1 MNTLFIIFLFTSDI
15 LIIIIVIIGQI
26 FPVFRSTIHKAM
38 RFVLFIKRRLSTTAV
53 PSLSMS
59 LMKLPLIVMTLLV
72 AMALSV
78 LSQPSALAAEASI
91 LGVGGSKT
99 EEGSDIS
106 IPDSFG
112 RDTPRHAVQGFLGA
126 LGENDYLLASN
137 YLNLSKS
144 DNPTTIVRQFKQAL
158 DAGGRFQPD
167 LQINNTPE
175 GNLTDQL
182 PPSQESVGVIN
193 VSDKSIPLIL
203 ERVVS
208 KQGEQYWQFST
219 DTLSSIPEAI
229 ENYEP
234 TLVSRYT
241 IDSLEGKKLFGYQLA
256 DLVAALAMT
265 ISSFLLTYI
274 TVWLVYHLLKLA
286 YPRIRDVPLPL
297 PDRVILPLAVVI
309 MALILSEVMV
319 YAGVSV
325 TLREPINRY
334 TDIASWLATTWLLL
348 RVIDAIFTR
357 AVNLSYKKNY
367 TERVSILG
375 LLRKIVKA
383 LLLIF
388 ATIVIFG
395 NLGFDLTTGIA
406 ALGVGGLAL
415 ALGAQKT
422 IENLVGSVVV
432 VADSPVRIGDYC
444 KFGTYEGTV
453 IDIGIRSSRVRTLTR
468 TIVTVPNGD
477 FSSMQ
482 IENFTS
488 RDMFRFLHQ
497 LYIKRTA
504 DIDVVFKMVKH
515 LDKFLDEHELTNQE
529 WNQVNILELRQDCY
543 IIQLQAYINV
553 TGIIEFYEKQDVLF
567 VDILMQ
573 VRKYDVEHALPTQQL
588 IVKQPEL
595 QAQLENEGE
604 SERVDKKADK
614 KIATDDKPGAV
625 NVSKDSDAVDTEN
638 ENKQP
643 EPEPKQMLKKDLLD
657 SRYKNIHKSSGH
669 TLARL
674 KFKQVKNSFRFPRAK
689 K

>member
-1 MNTLFIIFLFTSDI
+1 MPFI
-15 LIIIIVIIGQI
+15 
-26 FPVFRSTIHKAM
+26 
-38 RFVLFIKRRLSTTAV
+38 
-53 PSLSMS
+53 
-59 LMKLPLIVMTLLV
+59 V
-72 AMALSV
+72 AMLLLAMLLSIAL
-78 LSQPSALAAEASI
+78 PNSAYAVEAGA
-91 LGVGGSKT
+91 LGVGNDSSGEAVST
-99 EEGSDIS
+99 PL
-106 IPDSFG
+106 PDSFG
-112 RDTPRHAVQGFLGA
+112 RDTPRHTVQGFISA

-144 DNPTTIVRQFKQAL
+144 DNPTTVVRQFKQAL

-167 LQINNTPE
+167 LQISNSPE

-182 PPSQESVGVIN
+182 PPSQENVGVIN
-193 VSDKSIPLIL
+193 IGERSVPLLL

-208 KQGEQYWQFST
+208 KQNEQYWQFSS
-219 DTLSSIPEAI
+219 DTLTSVPEVI
-229 ENYEP
+229 EDTEP

-241 IDSLEGKKLFGYQLA
+241 VDSLDGKKVFGYQLA
-256 DLVAALAMT
+256 DLVAALTMIVT
-265 ISSFLLTYI
+265 SFVLTYI
-274 TVWLVYHLLKLA
+274 AVWLLYHLLRIV
-286 YPRIRDVPLPL
+286 YPYLRGTPLPL
-297 PDRVILPLAVVI
+297 PNKVILPLSVVI

-325 TLREPINRY
+325 TLREPVNRF
-334 TDIASWLATTWLLL
+334 TDIASWLALTWLLL
-348 RVIDAIFTR
+348 RVVDAIFTR

-375 LLRKIVKA
+375 LLRKVVKA

-388 ATIVIFG
+388 AVIVIFG

-488 RDMFRFLHQ
+488 RDMFRFFHQ
-497 LYIKRTA
+497 LYLKRTA
-504 DIDVVFKMVKH
+504 DIDVVFKMVK
-515 LDKFLDEHELTNQE
+515 DLDEFLNEHYLTNQE

-543 IIQLQAYINV
+543 VIQLQAYINANDV
-553 TGIIEFYEKQDVLF
+553 MEFYDKQNVVFVDVLN
-567 VDILMQ
+567 Q
-573 VRKYDVEHALPTQQL
+573 VAKYKVEHALPTQQL
-588 IVKQPEL
+588 IVNQAEL
-595 QAQLENEGE
+595 EHHMENNTTETEEG
-604 SERVDKKADK
+604 
-614 KIATDDKPGAV
+614 G
-625 NVSKDSDAVDTEN
+625 
-638 ENKQP
+638 
-643 EPEPKQMLKKDLLD
+643 LD
-657 SRYKNIHKSSGH
+657 SNSDTNNNETNVGIDNGDGVDITKNVGTTKDEEDNSNAANANNAPSQHNPSLATVSRSGALKALKHKSRMLRKS
-669 TLARL
+669 
-674 KFKQVKNSFRFPRAK
+674 KFKHTKRKIGFSIWNQP
-689 K
+689 

>member
-1 MNTLFIIFLFTSDI
+1 M
-15 LIIIIVIIGQI
+15 
-26 FPVFRSTIHKAM
+26 
-38 RFVLFIKRRLSTTAV
+38 FIKHRLNTTTV

-59 LMKLPLIVMTLLV
+59 LMKLSLIVITLLV

-78 LSQPSALAAEASI
+78 LSQPSALAAETSI
-91 LGVGGSKT
+91 LGVGGTKT
-99 EEGSDIS
+99 EEGDGTS

-112 RDTPRHAVQGFLGA
+112 RDTPRHTVQGFIAA

-158 DAGGRFQPD
+158 DAGGRFQAD

-182 PPSQESVGVIN
+182 PPSQENVGVIK
-193 VSDKSIPLIL
+193 VSDASIPLLL

-208 KQGEQYWQFST
+208 KEGEQYWQFST

-256 DLVAALAMT
+256 DLVAALMMT
-265 ISSFLLTYI
+265 ISSFLFTYI
-274 TVWLVYHLLKLA
+274 AVWLLYHLLEIT
-286 YPRIRDVPLPL
+286 YPRVRDVPLPL
-297 PDRVILPLAVVI
+297 PDKVILPLAVVI

-325 TLREPINRY
+325 TLREPVNRFAE
-334 TDIASWLATTWLLL
+334 IASWVAITWLLL
-348 RVIDAIFTR
+348 RIIDALFTR

-375 LLRKIVKA
+375 LLRKVVKA

-388 ATIVIFG
+388 AVIVTFG

-515 LDKFLDEHELTNQE
+515 LDTFLDEHELTNQE

-543 IIQLQAYINV
+543 IIQLQAYINA

-567 VDILMQ
+567 VDLLMQ

-595 QAQLENEGE
+595 QAELDHESKEGE
-604 SERVDKKADK
+604 TVDKKADK
-614 KIATDDKPGAV
+614 KNAAADKPEAV
-625 NVSKDSDAVDTEN
+625 NLSKDVDTIDDEQIAD
-638 ENKQP
+638 K
-643 EPEPKQMLKKDLLD
+643 PKDGLKKDMID
-657 SRYKNIHKSSGH
+657 NRYKRIHKNRGYN
-669 TLARL
+669 LAKL
-674 KFKQVKNSFRFPRAK
+674 KFKQVKKSFRFPK
-689 K
+689 V

>member
-1 MNTLFIIFLFTSDI
+1 MSIKYRLIPMIPSPELSSIHSTIKMPLMAILFLF
-15 LIIIIVIIGQI
+15 
-26 FPVFRSTIHKAM
+26 
-38 RFVLFIKRRLSTTAV
+38 
-53 PSLSMS
+53 
-59 LMKLPLIVMTLLV
+59 VML
-72 AMALSV
+72 LSV
-78 LSQPSALAAEASI
+78 LLPNNAFAVEAST
-91 LGVGGSKT
+91 LGMGGST
-99 EEGSDIS
+99 SEESAS
-106 IPDSFG
+106 TPIPDSFG
-112 RDTPRHAVQGFLGA
+112 RDTPRHTVQGFISA

-182 PPSQESVGVIN
+182 PPSQENVGAIN
-193 VSDKSIPLIL
+193 VGEKSVPLIL

-219 DTLSSIPEAI
+219 DTLSSVPEVI
-229 ENYEP
+229 ENTEP

-241 IDSLEGKKLFGYQLA
+241 FDSLEGKKLFGYQMA
-256 DLVAALAMT
+256 DLVAALTM
-265 ISSFLLTYI
+265 IVGSFVFTYI
-274 TVWLVYHLLKLA
+274 LVWLLYHLLRIV
-286 YPRIRDVPLPL
+286 YPRVRGVPLPL
-297 PDRVILPLAVVI
+297 PNKVVLPLAVVI

-325 TLREPINRY
+325 TLREPVNRF
-334 TDIASWLATTWLLL
+334 TDIASWLALTWLLL

-375 LLRKIVKA
+375 LLRKVVKA

-388 ATIVIFG
+388 AVIVIFG

-468 TIVTVPNGD
+468 TVVTVPNGD

-488 RDMFRFLHQ
+488 RDMFRFFHQ

-504 DIDVVFKMVKH
+504 DIDVVFKMVK
-515 LDKFLDEHELTNQE
+515 DLDEFIDEHYLTNQE

-543 IIQLQAYINV
+543 IIQLQAYVNANGV
-553 TGIIEFYEKQDVLF
+553 TEFYDKQNVLF
-567 VDILMQ
+567 VDLLNQ
-573 VRKYDVEHALPTQQL
+573 VAKYDVEHALPTQQI
-588 IVKQPEL
+588 IVNQTEL
-595 QAQLENEGE
+595 EHHIENEIE
-604 SERVDKKADK
+604 DKNKENNVAETTEDLSNDGYADDDVSDN
-614 KIATDDKPGAV
+614 TDNNNDDKHAV
-625 NVSKDSDAVDTEN
+625 DLSKDSVKTDEKGSQRTSKSVESKKDNALKALR
-638 ENKQP
+638 NKSR
-643 EPEPKQMLKKDLLD
+643 MLKK
-657 SRYKNIHKSSGH
+657 I
-669 TLARL
+669 
-674 KFKQVKNSFRFPRAK
+674 KFKYAK
-689 K
+689 RKTGFSIWNQP

>member
-1 MNTLFIIFLFTSDI
+1 MS
-15 LIIIIVIIGQI
+15 
-26 FPVFRSTIHKAM
+26 
-38 RFVLFIKRRLSTTAV
+38 IKRNVIFNTEWSSSHAV
-53 PSLSMS
+53 IKM
-59 LMKLPLIVMTLLV
+59 PLIVVVFLL
-72 AMALSV
+72 AMMMSLLLPNTSF
-78 LSQPSALAAEASI
+78 AAEAGA
-91 LGVGGSKT
+91 LGVGSSNS
-99 EEGSDIS
+99 EESADTP

-112 RDTPRHAVQGFLGA
+112 RDTPRHTVQGFISA
-126 LGENDYLLASN
+126 LSENDYLLASN

-167 LQINNTPE
+167 LQINNNVE

-182 PPSQESVGVIN
+182 PPSQENVGAINIGEKSV
-193 VSDKSIPLIL
+193 SLIL

-208 KQGEQYWQFST
+208 KQGEQYWQFSS
-219 DTLSSIPEAI
+219 DTLSSIPEVI
-229 ENYEP
+229 ENTEP

-241 IDSLEGKKLFGYQLA
+241 LDSLEGKKLFGYQMA
-256 DLVAALAMT
+256 DLVAALAM
-265 ISSFLLTYI
+265 IVSSFVLTYI
-274 TVWLVYHLLKLA
+274 VVWLLYHLLHIT
-286 YPRIRDVPLPL
+286 YPRVRGAPLPL
-297 PDRVILPLAVVI
+297 PNKVILPLAVVI

-325 TLREPINRY
+325 TLREPVNRFA
-334 TDIASWLATTWLLL
+334 DIASWLALTWLLL

-375 LLRKIVKA
+375 LMRKVVKA

-388 ATIVIFG
+388 SVIVIFG

-488 RDMFRFLHQ
+488 RDMFRFFHQ
-497 LYIKRTA
+497 LYIKRNA
-504 DIDVVFKMVKH
+504 DIDLVFKMVK
-515 LDKFLDEHELTNQE
+515 DLDEFIKEHDLTNQE

-543 IIQLQAYINV
+543 VIQLQAYINAS
-553 TGIIEFYEKQDVLF
+553 GIIEFYDKQNVLF
-567 VDILMQ
+567 VDMLNQ
-573 VRKYDVEHALPTQQL
+573 VARYNVEHALPTQQL
-588 IVKQPEL
+588 IVNQSEL
-595 QAQLENEGE
+595 EHHTENDTKDDGVE
-604 SERVDKKADK
+604 SIE
-614 KIATDDKPGAV
+614 
-625 NVSKDSDAVDTEN
+625 DTEN
-638 ENKQP
+638 DNDTDKADTTANDPQDSDGSVNLNKDNDGTNKDQQVTGS
-643 EPEPKQMLKKDLLD
+643 KNSRQSHTLRALRNKSRLLKK
-657 SRYKNIHKSSGH
+657 S
-669 TLARL
+669 T
-674 KFKQVKNSFRFPRAK
+674 FKHAK
-689 K
+689 RTFGFSIWNQP

>member
-1 MNTLFIIFLFTSDI
+1 MSIKYRLIPIIPSPELSSPYSIIKMPLMAILF
-15 LIIIIVIIGQI
+15 
-26 FPVFRSTIHKAM
+26 
-38 RFVLFIKRRLSTTAV
+38 
-53 PSLSMS
+53 
-59 LMKLPLIVMTLLV
+59 LLV
-72 AMALSV
+72 ML
-78 LSQPSALAAEASI
+78 LSALLPNNAFAAEASA
-91 LGVGGSKT
+91 LGMGGST
-99 EEGSDIS
+99 SEESAS
-106 IPDSFG
+106 TPIPDSFG
-112 RDTPRHAVQGFLGA
+112 RDTPRHTVQGFISA

-182 PPSQESVGVIN
+182 PPSQENVGAIN
-193 VSDKSIPLIL
+193 VGEKSVPLIL

-219 DTLSSIPEAI
+219 DTLSSVPEVI
-229 ENYEP
+229 ENTEP

-241 IDSLEGKKLFGYQLA
+241 FDSLEGKKLFGYQVA
-256 DLVAALAMT
+256 DLAAALMMT
-265 ISSFLLTYI
+265 VGSFVFTYI
-274 TVWLVYHLLKLA
+274 MVWLLYHLLRIV
-286 YPRIRDVPLPL
+286 YPRVRGVPLPL
-297 PDRVILPLAVVI
+297 PDKVVLPLAVVI

-325 TLREPINRY
+325 TLREPINRF
-334 TDIASWLATTWLLL
+334 TEIASWLALTWLLL

-375 LLRKIVKA
+375 LLRKVVKA

-388 ATIVIFG
+388 AVIVIFG

-468 TIVTVPNGD
+468 TVVTVPNGD

-488 RDMFRFLHQ
+488 RDMFRFFHQ

-504 DIDVVFKMVKH
+504 DIDVVFKMVK
-515 LDKFLDEHELTNQE
+515 DLDEFIDEHYLTNQE

-543 IIQLQAYINV
+543 IIQLQAYVNANGV
-553 TGIIEFYEKQDVLF
+553 TEFYDKQNVLF
-567 VDILMQ
+567 VDLLNQ
-573 VRKYDVEHALPTQQL
+573 VAKYDVEHALPTQQL
-588 IVKQPEL
+588 IVNQTEL
-595 QAQLENEGE
+595 EHHIENEIEDKNKEDNVAETTKDMSNDDHTDDDASDNKDNSNDDKHAVDLSKDNVKTDEKGSQQTTKSVE
-604 SERVDKKADK
+604 SKKDNALKALRNKSRMIK
-614 KIATDDKPGAV
+614 KI
-625 NVSKDSDAVDTEN
+625 
-638 ENKQP
+638 
-643 EPEPKQMLKKDLLD
+643 
-657 SRYKNIHKSSGH
+657 
-669 TLARL
+669 
-674 KFKQVKNSFRFPRAK
+674 KFKYAK
-689 K
+689 RKSGFSIWNQP

>member
-1 MNTLFIIFLFTSDI
+1 MSIKYRLIPMIPSPELSSPYSIIKMPLMAILF
-15 LIIIIVIIGQI
+15 
-26 FPVFRSTIHKAM
+26 
-38 RFVLFIKRRLSTTAV
+38 
-53 PSLSMS
+53 
-59 LMKLPLIVMTLLV
+59 LLV
-72 AMALSV
+72 ML
-78 LSQPSALAAEASI
+78 LSALLPNNAFAAEASA
-91 LGVGGSKT
+91 LGMGGST
-99 EEGSDIS
+99 SEESAS
-106 IPDSFG
+106 TPIPDSFG
-112 RDTPRHAVQGFLGA
+112 RDTPRHTVQGFISA

-182 PPSQESVGVIN
+182 PPSQENVGAIN
-193 VSDKSIPLIL
+193 VGEKSVPLIL

-219 DTLSSIPEAI
+219 DTLSSVPEVI
-229 ENYEP
+229 ENTEP

-241 IDSLEGKKLFGYQLA
+241 FDSLEGKKLFGYQVA
-256 DLVAALAMT
+256 DLAAALMMT
-265 ISSFLLTYI
+265 VGSFVFTYI
-274 TVWLVYHLLKLA
+274 MVWLLYHLLRIV
-286 YPRIRDVPLPL
+286 YPRVRGVPLPL
-297 PDRVILPLAVVI
+297 PDKVVLPLAVVI

-325 TLREPINRY
+325 TLREPINRF
-334 TDIASWLATTWLLL
+334 TEIASWLALTWLLL

-375 LLRKIVKA
+375 LLRKVVKA

-388 ATIVIFG
+388 AVIVIFG

-468 TIVTVPNGD
+468 TVVTVPNGD

-488 RDMFRFLHQ
+488 RDMFRFFHQ

-504 DIDVVFKMVKH
+504 DIDVVFKMVK
-515 LDKFLDEHELTNQE
+515 DLDEFIDEHYLTNQE

-543 IIQLQAYINV
+543 IIQLQAYVNANGV
-553 TGIIEFYEKQDVLF
+553 TEFYDKQNVLF
-567 VDILMQ
+567 VDLLNQ
-573 VRKYDVEHALPTQQL
+573 VAKYDVEHALPTQQL
-588 IVKQPEL
+588 IVNQTEL
-595 QAQLENEGE
+595 EHHIENEIEDKNKEGNVAETTKDMSNDDHADDDASDNKDNSNDDKHAVDLSKGKDNVKTDEKGSQKKTKSVE
-604 SERVDKKADK
+604 SKKDNALKALRNKSRMIK
-614 KIATDDKPGAV
+614 KI
-625 NVSKDSDAVDTEN
+625 
-638 ENKQP
+638 
-643 EPEPKQMLKKDLLD
+643 
-657 SRYKNIHKSSGH
+657 
-669 TLARL
+669 
-674 KFKQVKNSFRFPRAK
+674 KFKYAK
-689 K
+689 RKSGFSIWNQP

>member
-1 MNTLFIIFLFTSDI
+1 MSIKYRLTPMIPSSELSSLHSIIKMPLIAIVFL
-15 LIIIIVIIGQI
+15 LV
-26 FPVFRSTIHKAM
+26 M
-38 RFVLFIKRRLSTTAV
+38 L
-53 PSLSMS
+53 LSM
-59 LMKLPLIVMTLLV
+59 LLPNQ
-72 AMALSV
+72 AF
-78 LSQPSALAAEASI
+78 AAEASI
-91 LGVGGSKT
+91 LGVGGSNDET
-99 EEGSDIS
+99 ASTS

-112 RDTPRHAVQGFLGA
+112 RDTPRNTVQGFLKA

-182 PPSQESVGVIN
+182 PPSQENVGVIN
-193 VSDKSIPLIL
+193 VSDKSIPLLL

-208 KQGEQYWQFST
+208 KEGEQYWQFST
-219 DTLSSIPEAI
+219 DTLSSVPEAI

-241 IDSLEGKKLFGYQLA
+241 VDSLEGKKLFGYQMV
-256 DLVAALAMT
+256 DLFAALTM
-265 ISSFLLTYI
+265 IVSSFILTYI
-274 TVWLVYHLLKLA
+274 AVWLLYHLLKIV
-286 YPRIRDVPLPL
+286 YPRVRGVPLPL

-504 DIDVVFKMVKH
+504 DIDVVFQMVKH
-515 LDKFLDEHELTNQE
+515 LDTFLDEHELTNQE

-543 IIQLQAYINV
+543 IIQLQAYINA
-553 TGIIEFYEKQDVLF
+553 TGIVEFYEKQDVLF
-567 VDILMQ
+567 VDLLMQ

-595 QAQLENEGE
+595 QAELDHE
-604 SERVDKKADK
+604 SEVIDKKTHK
-614 KIATDDKPGAV
+614 QEATDDKPKAV

-638 ENKQP
+638 EDKQP
-643 EPEPKQMLKKDLLD
+643 EPEPKQTPKEPLD
-657 SRYKNIHKSSGH
+657 SSYKAIHKSSAH

-674 KFKQVKNSFRFPRAK
+674 KFKQVKNSFKFPRTK

>member
-1 MNTLFIIFLFTSDI
+1 MLLLAMMLS
-15 LIIIIVIIGQI
+15 IVL
-26 FPVFRSTIHKAM
+26 PK
-38 RFVLFIKRRLSTTAV
+38 TAFAV
-53 PSLSMS
+53 D
-59 LMKLPLIVMTLLV
+59 
-72 AMALSV
+72 AGA
-78 LSQPSALAAEASI
+78 
-91 LGVGGSKT
+91 LGVGGDSS
-99 EEGSDIS
+99 EETVATPL
-106 IPDSFG
+106 PDSFG
-112 RDTPRHAVQGFLGA
+112 RDTPRHTVQGFISA

-144 DNPTTIVRQFKQAL
+144 DNPTTVVRQFKQAL

-167 LQINNTPE
+167 LQISNTPE

-182 PPSQESVGVIN
+182 PPSQENVGVIN
-193 VSDKSIPLIL
+193 IGEKSVSLLL

-208 KQGEQYWQFST
+208 KENEQYWQFSSE
-219 DTLSSIPEAI
+219 TLSSIPEVI
-229 ENYEP
+229 ENSEP

-241 IDSLEGKKLFGYQLA
+241 VDSLDGKKLFGYQLA
-256 DLVAALAMT
+256 DLVAALSM
-265 ISSFLLTYI
+265 IVSSFVLTYI
-274 TVWLVYHLLKLA
+274 AVWLLYHLLRIV
-286 YPRIRDVPLPL
+286 YPRVRGVPLPL
-297 PDRVILPLAVVI
+297 PDKVILPLSVVI

-325 TLREPINRY
+325 TLREPVNRF
-334 TDIASWLATTWLLL
+334 TDIASWLALTWLLL

-375 LLRKIVKA
+375 LMRKVVKA

-388 ATIVIFG
+388 AVIVIFG

-468 TIVTVPNGD
+468 TVVTVPNGD

-488 RDMFRFLHQ
+488 RDMFRFFHQ
-497 LYIKRTA
+497 LYLKRTA
-504 DIDVVFKMVKH
+504 DIDVVFKMVK
-515 LDKFLDEHELTNQE
+515 DLDEFLNEHYLTNQE

-543 IIQLQAYINV
+543 VIQLQAYINANDV
-553 TGIIEFYEKQDVLF
+553 MEFYDKQNVVFVDVLN
-567 VDILMQ
+567 Q
-573 VRKYDVEHALPTQQL
+573 VAKYDVEHALPTQQL
-588 IVKQPEL
+588 IVNQAEL
-595 QAQLENEGE
+595 EHHMENNTTETE
-604 SERVDKKADK
+604 DDASEDHSD
-614 KIATDDKPGAV
+614 TNSNET
-625 NVSKDSDAVDTEN
+625 NVSLEDDDNNSDGVNINKDTDNAKDDMANNQKSSMATVSR
-638 ENKQP
+638 KGA
-643 EPEPKQMLKKDLLD
+643 LKALK
-657 SRYKNIHKSSGH
+657 HKSRMLRKS
-669 TLARL
+669 
-674 KFKQVKNSFRFPRAK
+674 KFKHTKNKFSLSIWNQP
-689 K
+689 

>member
-1 MNTLFIIFLFTSDI
+1 MIPSPELSS
-15 LIIIIVIIGQI
+15 
-26 FPVFRSTIHKAM
+26 PYSTIKMPLMAI
-38 RFVLFIKRRLSTTAV
+38 LF
-53 PSLSMS
+53 
-59 LMKLPLIVMTLLV
+59 LLV
-72 AMALSV
+72 ML
-78 LSQPSALAAEASI
+78 LSALLPNNAFAAEASA
-91 LGVGGSKT
+91 LGMGGST
-99 EEGSDIS
+99 SEESAS
-106 IPDSFG
+106 TPIPDSFG
-112 RDTPRHAVQGFLGA
+112 RDTPRHTVQGFISA

-175 GNLTDQL
+175 ANLTDQL
-182 PPSQESVGVIN
+182 PPSQENVGAIN
-193 VSDKSIPLIL
+193 VGEKSVPLIL

-219 DTLSSIPEAI
+219 DTLSSIPEVI
-229 ENYEP
+229 ENTEP

-241 IDSLEGKKLFGYQLA
+241 FDSLEGKKLFGYQVA
-256 DLVAALAMT
+256 DLAAALMMT
-265 ISSFLLTYI
+265 VGSFVFTYI
-274 TVWLVYHLLKLA
+274 MVWLLYHLLRIV
-286 YPRIRDVPLPL
+286 YPRVRGVPLPL
-297 PDRVILPLAVVI
+297 PDKVVLPLAVVI

-325 TLREPINRY
+325 TLREPINRF
-334 TDIASWLATTWLLL
+334 TEIASWLALTWLLL

-375 LLRKIVKA
+375 LLRKVVKA

-388 ATIVIFG
+388 AVIVIFG

-468 TIVTVPNGD
+468 TVVTVPNGD

-488 RDMFRFLHQ
+488 RDMFRFFHQ

-504 DIDVVFKMVKH
+504 DIDVVFKMVK
-515 LDKFLDEHELTNQE
+515 DLDEFIDEHYLTNQE

-543 IIQLQAYINV
+543 IIQLQAYVNANGV
-553 TGIIEFYEKQDVLF
+553 TEFYDKQNVLF
-567 VDILMQ
+567 VDLLNQ
-573 VRKYDVEHALPTQQL
+573 VAKYDVEHALPTQQL
-588 IVKQPEL
+588 IVNQTEL
-595 QAQLENEGE
+595 EHHIENEIEDKNKEDNVAETTKDMSNDDHTDDDASDNKDNSNDDKHAVDLSKDNVKTNEKGSQQTTKSVE
-604 SERVDKKADK
+604 SKKDNALKALRNKSRMIK
-614 KIATDDKPGAV
+614 KI
-625 NVSKDSDAVDTEN
+625 
-638 ENKQP
+638 
-643 EPEPKQMLKKDLLD
+643 
-657 SRYKNIHKSSGH
+657 
-669 TLARL
+669 
-674 KFKQVKNSFRFPRAK
+674 KFKYAK
-689 K
+689 RKSGFSIWNQP

>member
-1 MNTLFIIFLFTSDI
+1 
-15 LIIIIVIIGQI
+15 
-26 FPVFRSTIHKAM
+26 M
-38 RFVLFIKRRLSTTAV
+38 RFVLSIKRRLSTTAM
-53 PSLSMS
+53 PFSSKPPLSKQ
-59 LMKLPLIVMTLLV
+59 LLKVPLIVIALLI
-72 AMALSV
+72 AMIFSV
-78 LSQPSALAAEASI
+78 ISLPSALAAEASI

-99 EEGSDIS
+99 EEAADTS

-112 RDTPRHAVQGFLGA
+112 RDTPRHTVQGFLGA

-144 DNPTTIVRQFKQAL
+144 DNPTTIVRQFKQGL

-182 PPSQESVGVIN
+182 PPSQENVGVIN
-193 VSDKSIPLIL
+193 ISDKSIPLIL

-208 KQGEQYWQFST
+208 KSGEQYWQFST
-219 DTLSSIPEAI
+219 DTLSSIPEVI

-241 IDSLEGKKLFGYQLA
+241 IDSLEGKKLFSYQLA
-256 DLVAALAMT
+256 DVVAALVMT
-265 ISSFLLTYI
+265 ISSFLFTYI
-274 TVWLVYHLLKLA
+274 LVWLLYHLLKLV
-286 YPRIRDVPLPL
+286 YPRVRGVPLPL
-297 PDRVILPLAVVI
+297 PDRVILPLAVVV
-309 MALILSEVMV
+309 MALMLSEVMV

-334 TDIASWLATTWLLL
+334 TDIASWFATTWLLL

-497 LYIKRTA
+497 LYIKRTG
-504 DIDVVFKMVKH
+504 DIDVVFQMVKH
-515 LDKFLDEHELTNQE
+515 LNTFLDEHELTNQE

-543 IIQLQAYINV
+543 IIQLQAYVNAS
-553 TGIIEFYEKQDVLF
+553 GIAEFYDKQNVLF

-595 QAQLENEGE
+595 QAQLEHEIEGE
-604 SERVDKKADK
+604 TADKKADQK
-614 KIATDDKPGAV
+614 NATDHKPEAVNLSKEVEVSNNEQIVDKP
-625 NVSKDSDAVDTEN
+625 KDS
-638 ENKQP
+638 
-643 EPEPKQMLKKDLLD
+643 LKKHTLD
-657 SRYKNIHKSSGH
+657 NRYKSIHKGRGYN
-669 TLARL
+669 LARL
-674 KFKQVKNSFRFPRAK
+674 KFKQVKKSFRLPK
-689 K
+689 V

>member
-1 MNTLFIIFLFTSDI
+1 M
-15 LIIIIVIIGQI
+15 
-26 FPVFRSTIHKAM
+26 
-38 RFVLFIKRRLSTTAV
+38 FIKHRLNTATV
-53 PSLSMS
+53 PSLSTS
-59 LMKLPLIVMTLLV
+59 LMKLPLIVITLLV

-78 LSQPSALAAEASI
+78 LSQPSALAAETSI
-91 LGVGGSKT
+91 LGVGGTKT
-99 EEGSDIS
+99 EEGDGTS

-112 RDTPRHAVQGFLGA
+112 RDTPRHTVQGFIAA

-158 DAGGRFQPD
+158 DAGGRFQAD

-182 PPSQESVGVIN
+182 PPSQENVGVIK
-193 VSDKSIPLIL
+193 VSDASIPLLL

-208 KQGEQYWQFST
+208 KEGEQYWQFST

-256 DLVAALAMT
+256 DLVAALMMT
-265 ISSFLLTYI
+265 ISSFLFTYI
-274 TVWLVYHLLKLA
+274 AVWLLYHLLEIT
-286 YPRIRDVPLPL
+286 YPRVRDVPLPL
-297 PDRVILPLAVVI
+297 PDKVILPLAVVI

-325 TLREPINRY
+325 TLREPVNRFAE
-334 TDIASWLATTWLLL
+334 IASWVAITWLLL
-348 RVIDAIFTR
+348 RIIDALFTR

-375 LLRKIVKA
+375 LLRKVVKA

-388 ATIVIFG
+388 AVIVTFG

-515 LDKFLDEHELTNQE
+515 LDTFLDEHELTNQE

-543 IIQLQAYINV
+543 IIQLQAYINA

-567 VDILMQ
+567 VDLLMQ

-595 QAQLENEGE
+595 QAELDHESKEGE
-604 SERVDKKADK
+604 TVDKKADK
-614 KIATDDKPGAV
+614 KNAADDKPEAV
-625 NVSKDSDAVDTEN
+625 NLSKDVNAVDDEQTAD
-638 ENKQP
+638 K
-643 EPEPKQMLKKDLLD
+643 PKDGLKKDMIGN
-657 SRYKNIHKSSGH
+657 RYKRIHKNRGYN
-669 TLARL
+669 LAKL
-674 KFKQVKNSFRFPRAK
+674 KFKQVKKSFRFPK
-689 K
+689 V

>member
-1 MNTLFIIFLFTSDI
+1 MSIKYRLIPMITSPELSSPYSIIKMPLMAILF
-15 LIIIIVIIGQI
+15 
-26 FPVFRSTIHKAM
+26 
-38 RFVLFIKRRLSTTAV
+38 
-53 PSLSMS
+53 
-59 LMKLPLIVMTLLV
+59 LLV
-72 AMALSV
+72 ML
-78 LSQPSALAAEASI
+78 LSALLPNNAFAAEASA
-91 LGVGGSKT
+91 LGMGGST
-99 EEGSDIS
+99 SEESAS
-106 IPDSFG
+106 TPIPDSFG
-112 RDTPRHAVQGFLGA
+112 RDTPRHTVQGFISA

-182 PPSQESVGVIN
+182 PPSQENVGAIN
-193 VSDKSIPLIL
+193 VGEKSVPLIL

-219 DTLSSIPEAI
+219 DTLSSVPEVI
-229 ENYEP
+229 ENTEP

-241 IDSLEGKKLFGYQLA
+241 FDSLEGKKLFGYQVA
-256 DLVAALAMT
+256 DLAAALMMT
-265 ISSFLLTYI
+265 VGSFVFTYI
-274 TVWLVYHLLKLA
+274 MVWLLYHLLRIV
-286 YPRIRDVPLPL
+286 YPRVRGVPLPL
-297 PDRVILPLAVVI
+297 PDKVVLPLAVVI

-325 TLREPINRY
+325 TLREPINRF
-334 TDIASWLATTWLLL
+334 TEIASWLALTWLLL

-375 LLRKIVKA
+375 LLRKVVKA

-388 ATIVIFG
+388 AVIVIFG

-468 TIVTVPNGD
+468 TVVTVPNGD

-488 RDMFRFLHQ
+488 RDMFRFFHQ

-504 DIDVVFKMVKH
+504 DIDVVFKMVK
-515 LDKFLDEHELTNQE
+515 DLDEFIDEHYLTNQE

-543 IIQLQAYINV
+543 IIQLQAYVNANGV
-553 TGIIEFYEKQDVLF
+553 TEFYDKQNVLF
-567 VDILMQ
+567 VDLLNQ
-573 VRKYDVEHALPTQQL
+573 VAKYDVEHALPTQQL
-588 IVKQPEL
+588 IVNQTEL
-595 QAQLENEGE
+595 EHHIENEIEDKNKEGNVAETTKDMSNDDHADDDASDNKDNSNDDKHAVDLSKDNVKTNEKGSQQTTKSVE
-604 SERVDKKADK
+604 SKKDNALKALRNKSRMIK
-614 KIATDDKPGAV
+614 KI
-625 NVSKDSDAVDTEN
+625 
-638 ENKQP
+638 
-643 EPEPKQMLKKDLLD
+643 
-657 SRYKNIHKSSGH
+657 
-669 TLARL
+669 
-674 KFKQVKNSFRFPRAK
+674 KFKYAK
-689 K
+689 RKSGFSIWNQP

>member
-1 MNTLFIIFLFTSDI
+1 MSIKYRLIPMIPSPKLSSPYSIIKMPLMAILF
-15 LIIIIVIIGQI
+15 
-26 FPVFRSTIHKAM
+26 
-38 RFVLFIKRRLSTTAV
+38 
-53 PSLSMS
+53 
-59 LMKLPLIVMTLLV
+59 LLV
-72 AMALSV
+72 ML
-78 LSQPSALAAEASI
+78 LSALLPNNAFAAEASA
-91 LGVGGSKT
+91 LGMGGST
-99 EEGSDIS
+99 SEESAS
-106 IPDSFG
+106 TPIPDSFG
-112 RDTPRHAVQGFLGA
+112 RDTPRHTVQGFISA

-182 PPSQESVGVIN
+182 PPSQENVGAIN
-193 VSDKSIPLIL
+193 VGEKSVPLIL

-219 DTLSSIPEAI
+219 DTLSSVPEVI
-229 ENYEP
+229 ENTEP

-241 IDSLEGKKLFGYQLA
+241 FDSLEGKKLFGYQVA
-256 DLVAALAMT
+256 DLAAALMMT
-265 ISSFLLTYI
+265 VGSFVFTYI
-274 TVWLVYHLLKLA
+274 MVWLLYHLLRIV
-286 YPRIRDVPLPL
+286 YPRVRGVPLPL
-297 PDRVILPLAVVI
+297 PDKVVLPLAVVI

-325 TLREPINRY
+325 TLREPINRF
-334 TDIASWLATTWLLL
+334 TEIASWLALTWLLL

-375 LLRKIVKA
+375 LLRKVVKA

-388 ATIVIFG
+388 AVIVIFG

-468 TIVTVPNGD
+468 TVVTVPNGD

-488 RDMFRFLHQ
+488 RDMFRFFHQ

-504 DIDVVFKMVKH
+504 DIDVVFKMVK
-515 LDKFLDEHELTNQE
+515 DLDEFIDEHYLTNQE

-543 IIQLQAYINV
+543 IIQLQAYVNANGV
-553 TGIIEFYEKQDVLF
+553 TEFYDKQNVLF
-567 VDILMQ
+567 VDLLNQ
-573 VRKYDVEHALPTQQL
+573 VAKYDVEHALPTQQL
-588 IVKQPEL
+588 IVNQTEL
-595 QAQLENEGE
+595 EHHIENEIEDKNKEGNVAETTKDMSNDDHADDDASDNKDNSNDDKHAVDLSKDNVKTNEKGSQQTTKSVE
-604 SERVDKKADK
+604 SKKDNALKALRNKSRMIK
-614 KIATDDKPGAV
+614 KI
-625 NVSKDSDAVDTEN
+625 
-638 ENKQP
+638 
-643 EPEPKQMLKKDLLD
+643 
-657 SRYKNIHKSSGH
+657 
-669 TLARL
+669 
-674 KFKQVKNSFRFPRAK
+674 KFKYAK
-689 K
+689 RKSGFSIWNQP

>member
-1 MNTLFIIFLFTSDI
+1 MSIKYRLIPMITSPELSSPYSIIKMPLMAILF
-15 LIIIIVIIGQI
+15 
-26 FPVFRSTIHKAM
+26 
-38 RFVLFIKRRLSTTAV
+38 
-53 PSLSMS
+53 
-59 LMKLPLIVMTLLV
+59 LLV
-72 AMALSV
+72 ML
-78 LSQPSALAAEASI
+78 LSALLPNNAFAAEASA
-91 LGVGGSKT
+91 LGMGGST
-99 EEGSDIS
+99 SEESAS
-106 IPDSFG
+106 TPIPDSFG
-112 RDTPRHAVQGFLGA
+112 RDTPRHTVQGFISA

-182 PPSQESVGVIN
+182 PPSQENVGAIN
-193 VSDKSIPLIL
+193 VGEKSVPLIL

-219 DTLSSIPEAI
+219 DTLSSVPEVI
-229 ENYEP
+229 ENTEP

-241 IDSLEGKKLFGYQLA
+241 FDSLEGKKLFGYQVA
-256 DLVAALAMT
+256 DLAAALMMT
-265 ISSFLLTYI
+265 VGSFVFTYI
-274 TVWLVYHLLKLA
+274 MVWLLYHLLRIV
-286 YPRIRDVPLPL
+286 YPRVRGVPLPL
-297 PDRVILPLAVVI
+297 PDKVVLPLAVVI

-325 TLREPINRY
+325 TLREPINRF
-334 TDIASWLATTWLLL
+334 TEIASWLALTWLLL

-375 LLRKIVKA
+375 LLRKVVKA

-388 ATIVIFG
+388 AVIVIFG

-468 TIVTVPNGD
+468 TVVTVPNGD

-488 RDMFRFLHQ
+488 RDMFRFFHQ

-504 DIDVVFKMVKH
+504 DIDVVFKMVK
-515 LDKFLDEHELTNQE
+515 DLDEFIDEHYLTNQE

-543 IIQLQAYINV
+543 IIQLQAYVNANGV
-553 TGIIEFYEKQDVLF
+553 TEFYDKQNVLF
-567 VDILMQ
+567 VDLLNQ
-573 VRKYDVEHALPTQQL
+573 VAKYDVEHALPTQQL
-588 IVKQPEL
+588 IVNQTEL
-595 QAQLENEGE
+595 EHHIENEIEDKNKEDNVAETTKDMSNDDHADDDASDNKDNSNDDKHAVDLSKDNVKTNEKGSQQTTKSVE
-604 SERVDKKADK
+604 SKKDNALKALRNKSRMIK
-614 KIATDDKPGAV
+614 KI
-625 NVSKDSDAVDTEN
+625 
-638 ENKQP
+638 
-643 EPEPKQMLKKDLLD
+643 
-657 SRYKNIHKSSGH
+657 
-669 TLARL
+669 
-674 KFKQVKNSFRFPRAK
+674 KFKYAK
-689 K
+689 RKSGFSIWNQP

>member
-1 MNTLFIIFLFTSDI
+1 MSTKYRLIPMITSPELSSPYSIIKMPLMAILF
-15 LIIIIVIIGQI
+15 
-26 FPVFRSTIHKAM
+26 
-38 RFVLFIKRRLSTTAV
+38 
-53 PSLSMS
+53 
-59 LMKLPLIVMTLLV
+59 LLV
-72 AMALSV
+72 ML
-78 LSQPSALAAEASI
+78 LSALLPNNAFAAEASA
-91 LGVGGSKT
+91 LGMGGST
-99 EEGSDIS
+99 SEESAS
-106 IPDSFG
+106 TPIPDSFG
-112 RDTPRHAVQGFLGA
+112 RDTPRHTVQGFISA

-182 PPSQESVGVIN
+182 PPSQENVGAIN
-193 VSDKSIPLIL
+193 VGEKSVPLIL

-219 DTLSSIPEAI
+219 DTLSSVPEVI
-229 ENYEP
+229 ENTEP

-241 IDSLEGKKLFGYQLA
+241 FDSLEGKKLFGYQVA
-256 DLVAALAMT
+256 DLAAALMMT
-265 ISSFLLTYI
+265 VGSFVFTYI
-274 TVWLVYHLLKLA
+274 MVWLLYHLLRIV
-286 YPRIRDVPLPL
+286 YPRVRGVPLPL
-297 PDRVILPLAVVI
+297 PDKVVLPLAVVI

-325 TLREPINRY
+325 TLREPINRF
-334 TDIASWLATTWLLL
+334 TEIASWLALTWLLL

-375 LLRKIVKA
+375 LLRKVVKA

-388 ATIVIFG
+388 AVIVIFG

-468 TIVTVPNGD
+468 TVVTVPNGD

-488 RDMFRFLHQ
+488 RDMFRFFHQ

-504 DIDVVFKMVKH
+504 DIDVVFKMVK
-515 LDKFLDEHELTNQE
+515 DLDEFIDEHYLTNQE

-543 IIQLQAYINV
+543 IIQLQAYVNANGV
-553 TGIIEFYEKQDVLF
+553 TEFYDKQNVLF
-567 VDILMQ
+567 VDLLNQ
-573 VRKYDVEHALPTQQL
+573 VAKYDVEHALPTQQL
-588 IVKQPEL
+588 IVNQTEL
-595 QAQLENEGE
+595 EHHIENEIEDKNKEGNVAETTKDMSNDDHADDDASDNKDNSNDDKHAVDLSKGKDNVKTDEKGSQKKTKSVE
-604 SERVDKKADK
+604 SKKDNALKALRNKSRMIK
-614 KIATDDKPGAV
+614 KI
-625 NVSKDSDAVDTEN
+625 
-638 ENKQP
+638 
-643 EPEPKQMLKKDLLD
+643 
-657 SRYKNIHKSSGH
+657 
-669 TLARL
+669 
-674 KFKQVKNSFRFPRAK
+674 KFKYAK
-689 K
+689 RKSGFSIWNQP

>member
-1 MNTLFIIFLFTSDI
+1 MSTQHNLTPSTASSLLNSIIKISS
-15 LIIIIVIIGQI
+15 IVI
-26 FPVFRSTIHKAM
+26 AL
-38 RFVLFIKRRLSTTAV
+38 VLAAV
-53 PSLSMS
+53 LSMVV
-59 LMKLPLIVMTLLV
+59 PHTAFAVD
-72 AMALSV
+72 AGA
-78 LSQPSALAAEASI
+78 
-91 LGVGGSKT
+91 LGVNGDSS
-99 EEGSDIS
+99 EETVATPL
-106 IPDSFG
+106 PDSFG
-112 RDTPRHAVQGFLGA
+112 RDTPRHTVQGFISA
-126 LGENDYLLASN
+126 LSENDYLLASN

-144 DNPTTIVRQFKQAL
+144 DNPTTVVRQFKQAL

-167 LQINNTPE
+167 LQISNTPE

-182 PPSQESVGVIN
+182 PPSQENVGVIN
-193 VSDKSIPLIL
+193 IGEKSVSLLL

-208 KQGEQYWQFST
+208 KENEQYWQFSSE
-219 DTLSSIPEAI
+219 TLSSIPEVI
-229 ENYEP
+229 ENSEP

-241 IDSLEGKKLFGYQLA
+241 VDSLDGKKLFGYQLA
-256 DLVAALAMT
+256 DLVAALSM
-265 ISSFLLTYI
+265 IVSSFVLTYI
-274 TVWLVYHLLKLA
+274 AVWLLYHLLRIV
-286 YPRIRDVPLPL
+286 YPRVRGVPLPL
-297 PDRVILPLAVVI
+297 PDKVILPLSVVI

-325 TLREPINRY
+325 TLREPVNRF
-334 TDIASWLATTWLLL
+334 TDIASWLALTWLLL

-375 LLRKIVKA
+375 LLRKVVKA

-388 ATIVIFG
+388 AVIVIFG

-488 RDMFRFLHQ
+488 RDMFRFFHQ
-497 LYIKRTA
+497 LYLKRTA
-504 DIDVVFKMVKH
+504 DIDVVFKMVK
-515 LDKFLDEHELTNQE
+515 DLDEFLKEHEMTNQE

-543 IIQLQAYINV
+543 VIQLQAYINANDV
-553 TGIIEFYEKQDVLF
+553 MEFYDKQNVVFVDVLN
-567 VDILMQ
+567 Q
-573 VRKYDVEHALPTQQL
+573 VAKYDVEHALPTQQL
-588 IVKQPEL
+588 IVNQAEL
-595 QAQLENEGE
+595 EHHMENNTIKTEGDA
-604 SERVDKKADK
+604 SEDHSDKNSNE
-614 KIATDDKPGAV
+614 T
-625 NVSKDSDAVDTEN
+625 NVSLEDNDDNSNGVAINKDPDNANDDMANNQKSSMATVSR
-638 ENKQP
+638 KGA
-643 EPEPKQMLKKDLLD
+643 LKALK
-657 SRYKNIHKSSGH
+657 HKSRMLRKS
-669 TLARL
+669 
-674 KFKQVKNSFRFPRAK
+674 KFKHTKNKFSLSIWNQP
-689 K
+689 